1 MNIVKP
7 LAEAKTMIGSK
18 IRNKIIN
25 HNWTFK
31 ALMNMDD
38 AIRVLIDDMDISVDD
53 MVLYLGDGWRDKIKD
68 NLKDVTINCF
78 DKIKDAFQSRM
89 IPEMKSYL
97 IDILDDASVNLP
109 KEVPIHTIGE
119 EIEVEKVIPEDERMA
134 KLKEEIRKSTK
145 QV

>member
-1 MNIVKP
+1 MNTVKRQVQVV
-7 LAEAKTMIGSK
+7 KTMIGSK
-18 IRNKIIN
+18 IRGKIIN

-38 AIRVLIDDMDISVDD
+38 AIRVLIDDMDITTDE
-53 MVLYLGDGWRDKIKD
+53 MVEYLGEGWRNKIY
-68 NLKDVTINCF
+68 
-78 DKIKDAFQSRM
+78 DAFQSKI

-119 EIEVEKVIPEDERMA
+119 EIEEMKVIPEDEKIA

>member
-7 LAEAKTMIGSK
+7 LVVVKIMIGSK

-38 AIRVLIDDMDISVDD
+38 AIRVLIDDMDISVDE
-53 MVLYLGDGWRDKIKD
+53 MIEHLGEEWRNNIY
-68 NLKDVTINCF
+68 V
-78 DKIKDAFQSRM
+78 AFQSKV

-119 EIEVEKVIPEDERMA
+119 EIEEMKVIPEDEKIA

>member
-7 LAEAKTMIGSK
+7 LVVVKIMIGSK

-25 HNWTFK
+25 HNWSFK

-38 AIRVLIDDMDISVDD
+38 AIRVLIDDMDISVDE
-53 MVLYLGDGWRDKIKD
+53 MVEYLGQEWRNKIY
-68 NLKDVTINCF
+68 
-78 DKIKDAFQSRM
+78 DAFQSKI

-109 KEVPIHTIGE
+109 QQVPNTALVE
-119 EIEVEKVIPEDERMA
+119 EIKEMEVIPEDEKIA

>member
-1 MNIVKP
+1 
-7 LAEAKTMIGSK
+7 MIGSK

-53 MVLYLGDGWRDKIKD
+53 MVLYLGDGWR
-68 NLKDVTINCF
+68 

>member
-1 MNIVKP
+1 
-7 LAEAKTMIGSK
+7 MIGSK
-18 IRNKIIN
+18 IRGKIIN

-38 AIRVLIDDMDISVDD
+38 AIRMLIDDMDISTDE
-53 MVLYLGDGWRDKIKD
+53 MVGYLGDGWQSKIY
-68 NLKDVTINCF
+68 
-78 DKIKDAFQSRM
+78 DAFQSKI

-109 KEVPIHTIGE
+109 KQVPNTGL
-119 EIEVEKVIPEDERMA
+119 VEKIKPTEVIPEDERIA
-134 KLKEEIRKSTK
+134 KLKEEIKKNTK

>member
-7 LAEAKTMIGSK
+7 QVVVKTMIGSK

-25 HNWTFK
+25 HNWSFK

-38 AIRVLIDDMDISVDD
+38 AIRVLIDDMDISVDE
-53 MVLYLGDGWRDKIKD
+53 MVEHLGQEWRNKIY
-68 NLKDVTINCF
+68 
-78 DKIKDAFQSRM
+78 DAFQSKV

-109 KEVPIHTIGE
+109 KQVPNTAL
-119 EIEVEKVIPEDERMA
+119 VEKIKPTEVIPEDEKIA

>member
-1 MNIVKP
+1 
-7 LAEAKTMIGSK
+7 MIGSK

-25 HNWTFK
+25 HNWSFK

-38 AIRVLIDDMDISVDD
+38 AIRVLIDDMDISVDE
-53 MVLYLGDGWRDKIKD
+53 MVEHLGQEWRNKIY
-68 NLKDVTINCF
+68 
-78 DKIKDAFQSRM
+78 DAFQSKV

-109 KEVPIHTIGE
+109 KQVPNTAL
-119 EIEVEKVIPEDERMA
+119 VEKIEPTEVIPEDEKIA

>member
-7 LAEAKTMIGSK
+7 LVVVKIMIGSK
-18 IRNKIIN
+18 IRKEIIN

-38 AIRVLIDDMDISVDD
+38 AIRVLIDDMDITTDE
-53 MVLYLGDGWRDKIKD
+53 MVEYLGEGWKSKIY
-68 NLKDVTINCF
+68 
-78 DKIKDAFQSRM
+78 DAFQSKI

-109 KEVPIHTIGE
+109 QQVPNTTLVE
-119 EIEVEKVIPEDERMA
+119 EIEEMEVIPEDEKIA

>member
-7 LAEAKTMIGSK
+7 QVVVKIMIGSK
-18 IRNKIIN
+18 IRQQILN

-31 ALMNMDD
+31 ELMNMEN
-38 AIRVLIDDMDISVDD
+38 AIRALIYNMDISVNEQ
-53 MVLYLGDGWRDKIKD
+53 VHYLGDEWRNKIG
-68 NLKDVTINCF
+68 
-78 DKIKDAFQSRM
+78 DAFQSKI
-89 IPEMKSYL
+89 IPEMKTYL

-109 KEVPIHTIGE
+109 KEVPNTTLGE
-119 EIEVEKVIPEDERMA
+119 EIEEMEIIPEDEKIA

>member
-7 LAEAKTMIGSK
+7 LVVVKIMIGSK

-25 HNWTFK
+25 HNWSFK

-38 AIRVLIDDMDISVDD
+38 AIRVLIDDMDISVDE
-53 MVLYLGDGWRDKIKD
+53 MIEHLGEEWRNKIY
-68 NLKDVTINCF
+68 
-78 DKIKDAFQSRM
+78 DAFQSKI

-109 KEVPIHTIGE
+109 QQVPNTALVE
-119 EIEVEKVIPEDERMA
+119 EIEEMEVIPEDEKIA

>member
-1 MNIVKP
+1 
-7 LAEAKTMIGSK
+7 MIGSK

-25 HNWTFK
+25 HDWSFK

-38 AIRVLIDDMDISVDD
+38 AIRILIDDMDISVDE
-53 MVLYLGDGWRDKIKD
+53 MVEHLGQEWRNK
-68 NLKDVTINCF
+68 TY
-78 DKIKDAFQSRM
+78 DAFQSKV

-97 IDILDDASVNLP
+97 IDILDNASVTLP
-109 KEVPIHTIGE
+109 KEVPLSTIGE
-119 EIEVEKVIPEDERMA
+119 EIEEMEVIPEDEKIA

>member
-53 MVLYLGDGWRDKIKD
+53 MVLYLGDGWR
-68 NLKDVTINCF
+68 

>member
-7 LAEAKTMIGSK
+7 LVVVKIMIGSK

-25 HNWTFK
+25 HNWSFK

-38 AIRVLIDDMDISVDD
+38 AIRVLIDDMDISVDE
-53 MVLYLGDGWRDKIKD
+53 MVEYLGQEWRNKIY
-68 NLKDVTINCF
+68 
-78 DKIKDAFQSRM
+78 DAFQSKI

-109 KEVPIHTIGE
+109 QQVPNTALVE
-119 EIEVEKVIPEDERMA
+119 EIEEMEVIPEDEKIA

>member
-7 LAEAKTMIGSK
+7 QVVVKTMIGSK

-25 HNWTFK
+25 HNWSFK

-38 AIRVLIDDMDISVDD
+38 AIRVLIDDMDISVDE
-53 MVLYLGDGWRDKIKD
+53 MVEHLGQEWRNKIY
-68 NLKDVTINCF
+68 
-78 DKIKDAFQSRM
+78 DAFQSKV

-109 KEVPIHTIGE
+109 KQVPNTAL
-119 EIEVEKVIPEDERMA
+119 VEKIKPTEVMPEDEKIA

>member
-7 LAEAKTMIGSK
+7 QVVVKTMIGSK

-38 AIRVLIDDMDISVDD
+38 AIRVLIDDMDISVDE
-53 MVLYLGDGWRDKIKD
+53 MIEHLGEEWRNNIY
-68 NLKDVTINCF
+68 
-78 DKIKDAFQSRM
+78 DAFQSKV

-119 EIEVEKVIPEDERMA
+119 EIEEMEVIPEDEKIA

>member
-7 LAEAKTMIGSK
+7 QVVVKTMIGSK

-25 HNWTFK
+25 HNWSFK

-38 AIRVLIDDMDISVDD
+38 AIRVLIDDMDISVDE
-53 MVLYLGDGWRDKIKD
+53 MVEHLGQEWRNKIY
-68 NLKDVTINCF
+68 
-78 DKIKDAFQSRM
+78 DAFQSKV

-109 KEVPIHTIGE
+109 KQVPNTAL
-119 EIEVEKVIPEDERMA
+119 VEKIEPTEVIPEDEKIA

>member
-68 NLKDVTINCF
+68 
-78 DKIKDAFQSRM
+78 AFQSRM

-109 KEVPIHTIGE
+109 KEVPIHTTGE

>member
-7 LAEAKTMIGSK
+7 LVVVKIMIGSK

-25 HNWTFK
+25 HNWSFK

-38 AIRVLIDDMDISVDD
+38 AIRVLIDDMDISVDE
-53 MVLYLGDGWRDKIKD
+53 MVEHLGQEWRNKIY
-68 NLKDVTINCF
+68 
-78 DKIKDAFQSRM
+78 DAFQSKV

-109 KEVPIHTIGE
+109 KQVPITTLGE
-119 EIEVEKVIPEDERMA
+119 EIEEMEVIPEDEKIA